1 MDSEAISSSLDTDET
16 GIKINDIIAE
26 KNDVCKIMK

>member
-16 GIKINDIIAE
+16 GISMSMTLLPKRMTYA
-26 KNDVCKIMK
+26 K

>member
-16 GIKINDIIAE
+16 RIKINDIIAE
-26 KNDVCKIMK
+26 KSDVCKLMK